1 MTPVTNR
8 MYFVP
13 CKHPHIPYGILCR
26 MGNLFFRIVAGRVR
40 LFYLT
45 MQCLPL
51 PSPDKAALHLLLG
64 SIQNR
69 LSLMLPCLD
78 FRQ

>member
-1 MTPVTNR
+1 MTLVTNR
-8 MYFVP
+8 MKFVL
-13 CKHPHIPYGILCR
+13 CKHPRIPYDILCR
-26 MGNLFFRIVAGRVR
+26 TGNLFLCVVAGGVR
-40 LFYLT
+40 LFCLT
-45 MQCLPL
+45 TQCLLL